1 VAVRKRKSAGA
12 ATNSAERERERERE
26 REGERHSM
34 HPDDWNRLKFIS
46 RVLRR
51 ARARASEGARW
62 SLGNLVIIRQETRL
76 YQSGGLIP
84 LGANKI
90 SVITAG
96 LEGDRDGRRARRFAA
111 SEDGSQGK
119 EDRYF

>member
-1 VAVRKRKSAGA
+1 
-12 ATNSAERERERERE
+12 
-26 REGERHSM
+26 M

-46 RVLRR
+46 RVLRH
-51 ARARASEGARW
+51 ARERASDEDARW

-96 LEGDRDGRRARRFAA
+96 LEGDRDGRRARRFAL
-111 SEDGSQGK
+111 SEDGSRVK
-119 EDRYF
+119 ARRIDIFDCNLVYI